1 MRILMWDVHGGYTD
15 SLVAGTHDYLFLP
28 RDLGSRSHNGDARS
42 SAGASGRGGLA
53 RYGSSPPSNAYQVT
67 AEELRDQPPDLVLL
81 QRLEEIE
88 LCAEHLQ
95 RRPGR
100 DLPAIFLEHNT
111 PKTDVPST
119 RHPLADEPGMVL
131 VHVTHFNDVFWDCG
145 STPTRVIE
153 HGVADPGLRYTGRLP
168 RLAFVVNEPVRRW
181 RVTGTDLLTRFG
193 EFDVDA
199 FGIDADKLPEA
210 LASRHE
216 RVCFA
221 GNLSPNQLYDAMAE
235 RRIYLHL
242 NRWTSLGLSLIQA
255 MMLGMPVVVLDT
267 TDVSRAVPAR
277 AGARSTDVT
286 ELVTASRALLNDPHE
301 ALRRGLIARRAALD
315 RYGLPRFLH
324 DWDLAFKETAET
336 ALRAPQASQAVASPG
351 AGAGARREISRRRSG
366 STARAAP

>member
-1 MRILMWDVHGGYTD
+1 MRDVCYANPDVGRTWRLYRFPRRRYAR
-15 SLVAGTHDYLFLP
+15 LPLF
-28 RDLGSRSHNGDARS
+28 
-42 SAGASGRGGLA
+42 SAGCSGRGGLA
-53 RYGSSPPSNAYQVT
+53 RYSSSPPINTYEVT
-67 AEELRDQPPDLVLL
+67 AEELRDRPPDLVLL

-100 DLPAIFLEHNT
+100 DVPAIFLEHNT
-111 PKTDVPST
+111 PKTDVPTT
-119 RHPLADEPGMVL
+119 RHPLADEPGVL
-131 VHVTHFNDVFWDCG
+131 LAHVTHFNELFWECG
-145 STPTRVIE
+145 GTPTRVIE

-181 RVTGTDLLTRFG
+181 RVTGTDLLPRFAD
-193 EFDVDA
+193 FDVDA

-210 LASRHE
+210 LGRSHE

-221 GNLSPNQLYDAMAE
+221 GNLSPNPLYDAMAE

-267 TDVSRAVPAR
+267 TEAARAVPAE
-277 AGARSTDVT
+277 AGVRSTEIS
-286 ELVTASRALLNDPHE
+286 ELVTATRALLNDPDE
-301 ALRRGLIARRAALD
+301 ALHRGLLARHAALD

-324 DWDLAFKETAET
+324 DWDLAFKEA
-336 ALRAPQASQAVASPG
+336 
-351 AGAGARREISRRRSG
+351 AGFRSG
-366 STARAAP
+366 